1 MSTRVNTPRHGRS
14 ASMENFLSQTRIRQG
29 ILDAYFDAKFKH
41 YYNDS
46 CAITYERGRHI
57 GSYAKSKR
65 YQVRHLYDG
74 FLDCKGEPTQKL
86 ISLACEM
93 LRHNLFV

>member
-1 MSTRVNTPRHGRS
+1 MVAGSNAGRYRIVT
-14 ASMENFLSQTRIRQG
+14 MENFLSQGAIRRG

-41 YYNDS
+41 FYNDS
-46 CAITYERGRHI
+46 YAITYERGRHI

-74 FLDCKGEPTQKL
+74 FLDCEGKPTQKL
-86 ISLACEM
+86 ISLTYEM
-93 LRHNLFV
+93 RRQKLFV